1 MSNLTQHPSALSP
14 ADDNSP
20 TFFDDL
26 PPECEETRP
35 VTPVIKRIASIRLP
49 HDHSEK
55 ELAELAPM
63 LQFDLDG
70 NIIDSVP
77 DLFDVLFPDEILP
90 FSVNVNLLN
99 SLSPTLY
106 DRKGYKWKLD
116 NAKTESVSKS
126 FITEHLDCRNSLYTE
141 ILLVL
146 E

>member
-1 MSNLTQHPSALSP
+1 MSNLTQHPSAFISP
-14 ADDNSP
+14 VDNDSP
-20 TFFDDL
+20 TSLDFS
-26 PPECEETRP
+26 PECEVTRP
-35 VTPVIKRIASIRLP
+35 VTPIIKRIASLRLP

-77 DLFDVLFPDEILP
+77 DLFDVLFPDKILP
-90 FSVNVNLLN
+90 FPINETLLN
-99 SLSPTLY
+99 SLSTVY
-106 DRKGYKWKLD
+106 DRTTYKWKLE
-116 NAKTESVSKS
+116 NATTESVSKT